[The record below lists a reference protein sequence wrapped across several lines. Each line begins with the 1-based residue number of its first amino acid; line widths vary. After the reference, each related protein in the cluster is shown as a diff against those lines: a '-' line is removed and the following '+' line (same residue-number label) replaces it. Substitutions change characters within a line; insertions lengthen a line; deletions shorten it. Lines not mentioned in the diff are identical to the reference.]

1 MAWSS
6 ESDLQP
12 DLHFEEKAEHFFHEF
27 GLPPLVSVL
36 VGGHSAGLDML
47 EDEPEMNFDLAILGF
62 QGETLLF

>member
-1 MAWSS
+1 MSLTS
-6 ESDLQP
+6 NLTFISKKRLKQ
-12 DLHFEEKAEHFFHEF
+12 FFHEF
-27 GLPPLVSVL
+27 GLPTLVSVL